1 MLPPETDARGELTVR
16 LHAKKEAY
24 DILRSIRYM
33 HLHEKTPPVQHIINS
48 LQIRIPADCDE
59 AVESHQS
66 HSREDTG
73 SRSTSN
79 LPTPCSSIES
89 QRKPPLHSHAQL
101 GSPTSNGNN
110 VMFINVNT
118 GTPSSGRAKSALRK
132 SKSLDAM
139 LNSTPTSPSH
149 VHNNNASASNSR
161 PPSRGGFRSTTRPS
175 TATGY
180 PSSPFVARQDTTPPV
195 TVRLTSHVAVLSSS
209 PSSPIVTARL
219 PGYIANISR
228 PSTAGAINA
237 RKHAVY
243 GGGSGGHGSHKKPQH
258 VRHGLRSPKMMIQP
272 AFS

>member
-1 MLPPETDARGELTVR
+1 
-16 LHAKKEAY
+16 
-24 DILRSIRYM
+24 M

-59 AVESHQS
+59 AVDSHQS

-79 LPTPCSSIES
+79 LPTPCCSIES
-89 QRKPPLHSHAQL
+89 QRKPPLHSHAHM

-132 SKSLDAM
+132 SRSLDAM
-139 LNSTPTSPSH
+139 LNNTPTSPSLGH
-149 VHNNNASASNSR
+149 INNNASASNSR

-180 PSSPFVARQDTTPPV
+180 PSSPFEVRQDTTPPV

-243 GGGSGGHGSHKKPQH
+243 GSGVNRSSRGHKSGEQKPQH
-258 VRHGLRSPKMMIQP
+258 VRHGLRSPKMMVQP